1 MKVMVVNNKCMYV
14 KGRLLN
20 LDGLEKT
27 SWYFKLS
34 SAQADQIKK
43 GVVKNKSKLVA
54 VVSDRGK
61 RLRIAQLECNIL
73 HRLPQYGRVAGSLI
87 LVCRQLT
94 GDFTSVVDIIKSIP
108 THEQN
113 RILEQLI
120 YLYLPERE

>member
-1 MKVMVVNNKCMYV
+1 MKVMVVNSKCLYV
-14 KGRLLN
+14 KGRFLN

-43 GVVKNKSKLVA
+43 VMLKDKSKLV
-54 VVSDRGK
+54 VIVSDRGN

-108 THEQN
+108 AHEQN

-120 YLYLPERE
+120 YLYLPGRE